1 MTPVADPDLQI
12 REEGEGAGWS
22 QKQFCSALRASVWS
36 KNKGGKGPYPGS
48 TTEILLSLIFA
59 SETSAAQEWK
69 VMKVWIPLQGSVQ

>member
-1 MTPVADPDLQI
+1 MADPVLQI
-12 REEGEGAGWS
+12 REEGEGGGGGWS

-48 TTEILLSLIFA
+48 TTELLLSLIFA

-69 VMKVWIPLQGSVQ
+69 VMKVRIPLQGNVK